1 LLLLRQI
8 QLLLR
13 SSRSSMTLLPHQRA
27 ALFGNGITLPKLACV
42 AGEPSGDLLAAPVLS
57 ALNQIPD
64 MAGLEVYGIGGPRMQ
79 AEGMRSDW
87 PMETLSVRGYVE
99 AIKQLPAILKLRK
112 ELIQNLLNEGRPDV
126 YLGIDAP
133 DFNLGVELQLRKA
146 GIPTLHLVSPSIW
159 AWRAGRI
166 KKISQSVERMLCI
179 FPFETEIYDKAG
191 VASTY
196 VGHPLAS
203 EIPLEPNI
211 EQAREKLSKHLKI
224 PTSSL
229 EGLVIAVLP
238 GSRGSEIELIAPVF
252 FETMQIL
259 SERLKGQKLHFLI
272 PVATPRLR
280 EPLEQLLLKTK
291 NTNPDIQIHLLDG
304 MADEVL
310 EASDVVLIA
319 SGTATLQAALWK
331 KPMVISYKVP
341 WLTAQIMKRQGYMPY
356 VGLPN
361 ILCGEFVVPELLQ
374 DDATQEKLANAVQA
388 WLDHP
393 AKVARLKERFAQ
405 MHETLRRPTGLL
417 VAQAIAQTIANN
429 RKKQVSA

>member
-1 LLLLRQI
+1 
-8 QLLLR
+8 
-13 SSRSSMTLLPHQRA
+13 MTLLLPLRA
-27 ALFGNGITLPKLACV
+27 ASFANDRITLPKLACV

-79 AEGMRSDW
+79 AQGMRSDW

-112 ELIQNLLNEGRPDV
+112 ELIANLLGDGRPDV

-166 KKISQSVERMLCI
+166 KKISQAVERMLCI
-179 FPFETEIYDKAG
+179 FPFETEIYDRAG

-203 EIPLEPNI
+203 DIPLEPNS
-211 EQAREKLSKHLKI
+211 QAARKKLTQTLNLYEGE
-224 PTSSL
+224 L
-229 EGLVIAVLP
+229 EGIIVAVLP
-238 GSRGSEIELIAPVF
+238 GSRGSEIELIAPIF
-252 FETMQIL
+252 FQTMEL
-259 SERLKGQKLHFLI
+259 LAERLQGQKLNFLI
-272 PVATPRLR
+272 PIATPRLR
-280 EPLEQLLLKTK
+280 EPLEQLLVKTK
-291 NTNPDIQIHLLDG
+291 NQYPDIQIHFLDG
-304 MADEVL
+304 MADEIL

-374 DDATQEKLANAVQA
+374 DDATPEKLAAAVLN

-393 AKVARLKERFAQ
+393 SKVAELKTRFAQ

-417 VAQAIAQTIANN
+417 VAQAVAQTIANSRKN
-429 RKKQVSA
+429 RVSA

>member
-1 LLLLRQI
+1 
-8 QLLLR
+8 
-13 SSRSSMTLLPHQRA
+13 M
-27 ALFGNGITLPKLACV
+27 PKLACV
-42 AGEPSGDLLAAPVLS
+42 AGEPSGDLLAAPALS

-64 MAGLEVYGIGGPRMQ
+64 MSGLDVYGIGGPRMQ
-79 AEGMRSDW
+79 AEGMDLVW

-112 ELIQNLLNEGRPDV
+112 ELIAHLLGEGRPDV

-146 GIPTLHLVSPSIW
+146 GIPTLHFVSPSIW

-166 KKISQSVERMLCI
+166 KKIAQAVERMLCI
-179 FPFETEIYDKAG
+179 FPFETEIYDRAG

-203 EIPLEPNI
+203 DIPLEPNTGA
-211 EQAREKLSKHLKI
+211 AREKMAKTLNI
-224 PTSSL
+224 SSGSL
-229 EGLVIAVLP
+229 DGLVIAVLP
-238 GSRGSEIELIAPVF
+238 GSRSSEIELIAPIF
-252 FETMQIL
+252 FETMQL
-259 SERLKGQKLHFLI
+259 LTEKLKGQKLHFLI
-272 PVATPRLR
+272 PVATPRLH
-280 EPLEQLLLKTK
+280 EALEQLLLKAK
-291 NTNPDIQIHLLDG
+291 NLNPDIQIHLLDG

-341 WLTAQIMKRQGYMPY
+341 WLTAQIMKRQGYLPY

-374 DDATQEKLANAVQA
+374 DEATPEKLAMAILG
-388 WLDHP
+388 WLESP
-393 AKVARLKERFAQ
+393 IQVAQLKVRFTQ

-417 VAQAIAQTIANN
+417 VAQAISQTIA
-429 RKKQVSA
+429 SASKMQRSTQ

>member
-1 LLLLRQI
+1 
-8 QLLLR
+8 
-13 SSRSSMTLLPHQRA
+13 M
-27 ALFGNGITLPKLACV
+27 PKLACV

-64 MAGLEVYGIGGPRMQ
+64 MSGLEVYGIGGPRMQ
-79 AEGMRSDW
+79 AGGMDSVW

-112 ELIQNLLNEGRPDV
+112 ELIAHLLGEGRPDV

-146 GIPTLHLVSPSIW
+146 GIPTLHFVSPSIW

-166 KKISQSVERMLCI
+166 KKIAQAVERMLCI
-179 FPFETEIYDKAG
+179 FPFETEIYDRAG

-203 EIPLEPNI
+203 DIPLEPNTGA
-211 EQAREKLSKHLKI
+211 AREKMAKTLNI
-224 PTSSL
+224 SSGSL
-229 EGLVIAVLP
+229 DGLVIAVLP
-238 GSRGSEIELIAPVF
+238 GSRSSEIELIAPIF
-252 FETMQIL
+252 FETMQL
-259 SERLKGQKLHFLI
+259 LAEKLKGQKLHFLI
-272 PVATPRLR
+272 PVATPRLHA
-280 EPLEQLLLKTK
+280 PLEQLLLKVK
-291 NTNPDIQIHLLDG
+291 NINPDIQIHLLDG

-341 WLTAQIMKRQGYMPY
+341 WLTAQIMKRQGYLPY

-374 DDATQEKLANAVQA
+374 DEATPEKLAMAILG
-388 WLDHP
+388 WLESP
-393 AKVARLKERFAQ
+393 VKVAQLKARFTQ

-417 VAQAIAQTIANN
+417 VAQAISQTIA
-429 RKKQVSA
+429 SASKMQRSAQ

>member
-1 LLLLRQI
+1 
-8 QLLLR
+8 
-13 SSRSSMTLLPHQRA
+13 M
-27 ALFGNGITLPKLACV
+27 PKLACV
-42 AGEPSGDLLAAPVLS
+42 AGEPSGDLLAEPVLS

-99 AIKQLPAILKLRK
+99 AIKQLPAILKLRQ
-112 ELIQNLLNEGRPDV
+112 ELIQNLIGEGRPDV

-133 DFNLGVELQLRKA
+133 DFNLGVELHLRKA

-166 KKISQSVERMLCI
+166 KKISQAVERMLCI
-179 FPFETEIYDKAG
+179 FPFETEIYDRAG

-203 EIPLEPNI
+203 EIPLEPNTN
-211 EQAREKLSKHLKI
+211 QAREKIIKTLKL
-224 PTSSL
+224 PST
-229 EGLVIAVLP
+229 GLDGVVIAVLP
-238 GSRGSEIELIAPVF
+238 GSRSSEIELIAPVF
-252 FETMQIL
+252 FETMALLTQ
-259 SERLKGQKLHFLI
+259 RLQGQKLSFLI

-280 EPLEQLLLKTK
+280 SPLEELLLKT
-291 NTNPDIQIHLLDG
+291 NTRHPDVQIHLLDG

-341 WLTAQIMKRQGYMPY
+341 WLTAQIMKRQGYLPY

-374 DDATQEKLANAVQA
+374 DDATSEKLAQA
-388 WLDHP
+388 LIDWLNHP
-393 AKVARLKERFAQ
+393 NKVTELKARFSQ
-405 MHETLRRPTGLL
+405 MHEILRRPTGLL
-417 VAQAIAQTIANN
+417 VAQAVAQTIANS
-429 RKKQVSA
+429 RQKRVQS

>member
-1 LLLLRQI
+1 
-8 QLLLR
+8 
-13 SSRSSMTLLPHQRA
+13 M
-27 ALFGNGITLPKLACV
+27 PKLACV

-64 MAGLEVYGIGGPRMQ
+64 MTGLEVYGIGGPRMQ
-79 AEGMRSDW
+79 AEGLRSDW

-99 AIKQLPAILKLRK
+99 AIKQLPAILNLRK
-112 ELIQNLLNEGRPDV
+112 ELIQYLLNEGRPDV
-126 YLGIDAP
+126 YLGVDAP

-166 KKISQSVERMLCI
+166 KKISQAVDRMLCI
-179 FPFETEIYDKAG
+179 FPFETEIYDRAG

-203 EIPLEPNI
+203 DIPLEPNLQ
-211 EQAREKLSKHLKI
+211 QARNTLTEVLTLSNSALDGI
-224 PTSSL
+224 
-229 EGLVIAVLP
+229 VIAVLP
-238 GSRGSEIELIAPVF
+238 GSRSSEIELIAPVF
-252 FETMQIL
+252 FETMQL
-259 SERLKGQKLHFLI
+259 LTEKLKGQKLHFLI

-280 EPLEQLLLKTK
+280 QPLEQLLFKAK
-291 NTNPDIQIHLLDG
+291 NLNPDIQIHLLDG

-341 WLTAQIMKRQGYMPY
+341 WLTAQIMKRQGYLPY

-361 ILCGEFVVPELLQ
+361 ILCGKFVVPELLQ
-374 DDATQEKLANAVQA
+374 NDATPEKLANAVQD

-393 AKVARLKERFAQ
+393 HKVAELKARFAQ

-417 VAQAIAQTIANN
+417 VAQAVAQTINN
-429 RKKQVSA
+429 SRQKRVGV

>member
-1 LLLLRQI
+1 
-8 QLLLR
+8 
-13 SSRSSMTLLPHQRA
+13 M
-27 ALFGNGITLPKLACV
+27 PKLTCV

-64 MAGLEVYGIGGPRMQ
+64 MSGLEVYGIGGPRMQ
-79 AEGMRSDW
+79 AEGMDSVW

-112 ELIQNLLNEGRPDV
+112 ELIAHLLGEGRPDV

-146 GIPTLHLVSPSIW
+146 GIPTLHFVSPSIW

-166 KKISQSVERMLCI
+166 KKIVQAVERMLCI
-179 FPFETEIYDKAG
+179 FPFETEIYDRAG

-203 EIPLEPNI
+203 DIPLEPNI
-211 EQAREKLSKHLKI
+211 GLAREKMVKTLNI
-224 PTSSL
+224 SSGSL
-229 EGLVIAVLP
+229 DGLVIAVLP
-238 GSRGSEIELIAPVF
+238 GSRSSEIELIAPIF
-252 FETMQIL
+252 FETMQL
-259 SERLKGQKLHFLI
+259 LTEKLKGQKLHFLI
-272 PVATPRLR
+272 PVATPRLH
-280 EPLEQLLLKTK
+280 EPLEQLTLKAK
-291 NTNPDIQIHLLDG
+291 NINPDIQIHLLNG

-341 WLTAQIMKRQGYMPY
+341 WLTAQIMKRQGYLPY

-374 DDATQEKLANAVQA
+374 DEATPDKLALAILG
-388 WLDHP
+388 WLESP
-393 AKVARLKERFAQ
+393 VKVTQLKARFTQ

-417 VAQAIAQTIANN
+417 VAQAISQTIT
-429 RKKQVSA
+429 SASKMQRSTQ

>member
-1 LLLLRQI
+1 
-8 QLLLR
+8 
-13 SSRSSMTLLPHQRA
+13 M
-27 ALFGNGITLPKLACV
+27 PKLACV

-64 MAGLEVYGIGGPRMQ
+64 LAGLEVYGIGGPRMQ

-112 ELIQNLLNEGRPDV
+112 ELIQNLTGEGRPDV
-126 YLGIDAP
+126 YLGVDAP
-133 DFNLGVELQLRKA
+133 DFNLGVELHLRKA
-146 GIPTLHLVSPSIW
+146 GIPTLHFVSPSIW

-166 KKISQSVERMLCI
+166 KKISQAVERMLCI
-179 FPFETEIYDKAG
+179 FPFETEIYDRAG

-203 EIPLEPNI
+203 EIPLEPNTS
-211 EQAREKLSKHLKI
+211 QAREKISKTLKLSSNLLDGI
-224 PTSSL
+224 
-229 EGLVIAVLP
+229 VIAVLP

-252 FETMQIL
+252 FETMQLLTEKLI
-259 SERLKGQKLHFLI
+259 GQKLNFLI
-272 PVATPRLR
+272 PVATPKLR
-280 EPLEQLLLKTK
+280 MPLEQLLLQAK
-291 NTNPDIQIHLLDG
+291 NLNPDIQIHLLDG

-341 WLTAQIMKRQGYMPY
+341 WLTAQIMKRQGYLPY

-374 DDATQEKLANAVQA
+374 NDATSEKLAQA
-388 WLDHP
+388 LIDWLNHP
-393 AKVARLKERFAQ
+393 NKVAELKARFSQ

-417 VAQAIAQTIANN
+417 VAQAVAQTITNSRQKRVA
-429 RKKQVSA
+429 A

>member
-1 LLLLRQI
+1 MI
-8 QLLLR
+8 
-13 SSRSSMTLLPHQRA
+13 LLPPQRA
-27 ALFGNGITLPKLACV
+27 ALFDSDWLVLPKLACV
-42 AGEPSGDLLAAPVLS
+42 AGEPSGDLLAAPVLC
-57 ALNQIPD
+57 ALNQMPG

-79 AEGMRSDW
+79 AEGLRSDW

-99 AIKQLPAILKLRK
+99 AIRQLPAILKLRR
-112 ELIQNLLNEGRPDV
+112 ELIANLLGEGRPDV

-166 KKISQSVERMLCI
+166 KKIQQAVERMLCI
-179 FPFETEIYDKAG
+179 FPFETEIYDRAG
-191 VASTY
+191 IASTY

-203 EIPLEPNI
+203 DIPEEPNI
-211 EQAREKLSKHLKI
+211 EQARKRVAEILSI
-224 PTSSL
+224 PKDDL
-229 EGLVIAVLP
+229 GGKVIAVLP

-252 FETMQIL
+252 FDTMRL
-259 SERLKGQKLHFLI
+259 LADRLKGEKLQFLI
-272 PVATPRLR
+272 PIATPRLR
-280 EPLEQLLLKTK
+280 APLERLKVDTQAL
-291 NTNPDIQIHLLDG
+291 NPDISIHLLDG
-304 MADEVL
+304 EADVVL

-374 DDATQEKLANAVQA
+374 DDATPEKLTNALLA
-388 WLDHP
+388 WLNNP
-393 AKVARLKERFAQ
+393 TKVTELKMRFAK

-417 VAQAIAQTIANN
+417 VAEAVAQTIHSGHQK
-429 RKKQVSA
+429 RVGP

>member
-1 LLLLRQI
+1 
-8 QLLLR
+8 
-13 SSRSSMTLLPHQRA
+13 
-27 ALFGNGITLPKLACV
+27 LPKLACV

-64 MAGLEVYGIGGPRMQ
+64 MVGLEVYGIGGPRMQ

-112 ELIQNLLNEGRPDV
+112 ELIANLLGEGRPDV

-133 DFNLGVELQLRKA
+133 DFNLGVELQLRKV

-166 KKISQSVERMLCI
+166 QKIAKAVDRMLCI
-179 FPFETEIYDKAG
+179 FPFETEIYDRAG
-191 VASTY
+191 IASTY

-203 EIPLEPNI
+203 DIPLEPNVNG
-211 EQAREKLSKHLKI
+211 ARQKIVQTLSI
-224 PTSSL
+224 PSNAL

-252 FETMQIL
+252 FDAMQL
-259 SERLKGQKLHFLI
+259 LADRLKGQKLNFII

-280 EPLEQLLLKTK
+280 APLEQLLLNAK
-291 NTNPDIQIHLLDG
+291 NGNPDIQIRLLDG

-341 WLTAQIMKRQGYMPY
+341 WLTAQIMKRQGYLPY

-374 DDATQEKLANAVQA
+374 DDASPENLANAVQE
-388 WLDHP
+388 WLNHP
-393 AKVARLKERFAQ
+393 AKVNDLKTRFAQ

-417 VAQAIAQTIANN
+417 VAQAVAQTITNN
-429 RKKQVSA
+429 RQKKVGG

>member
-1 LLLLRQI
+1 MI
-8 QLLLR
+8 
-13 SSRSSMTLLPHQRA
+13 LLPPLRA
-27 ALFGNGITLPKLACV
+27 ASFGNRIALPKLACV

-64 MAGLEVYGIGGPRMQ
+64 MSGLEVYGIGGPRMQ

-112 ELIQNLLNEGRPDV
+112 ELIQNLLHEGRPDV

-166 KKISQSVERMLCI
+166 KKIAQAVERMLCI

-203 EIPLEPNI
+203 EIPLEPNVQ
-211 EQAREKLSKHLKI
+211 QAREKLTQHLNKHLKQE
-224 PTSSL
+224 SNSL
-229 EGLVIAVLP
+229 DGLVIAVLP

-252 FETMQIL
+252 FETMQL
-259 SERLKGQKLHFLI
+259 LNNRLKGQKLNFLI
-272 PVATPRLR
+272 PVATPRLL
-280 EPLEQLLLKTK
+280 EPLEQLLRKAREL
-291 NTNPDIQIHLLDG
+291 NPDIQIHLLNG

-331 KPMVISYKVP
+331 KPMVISYRVP
-341 WLTAQIMKRQGYMPY
+341 WLTAQIMKRQGYLPY

-374 DDATQEKLANAVQA
+374 DDATPENLANALQE
-388 WLDHP
+388 WLEHP
-393 AKVARLKERFAQ
+393 SKVNALKERFMH

-417 VAQAIAQTIANN
+417 VAQAVAQTIANQ
-429 RKKQVSA
+429 RKNKVTV

>member
-1 LLLLRQI
+1 MIFSLR
-8 QLLLR
+8 
-13 SSRSSMTLLPHQRA
+13 PRA
-27 ALFGNGITLPKLACV
+27 ASFVNRITLPKLACV

-64 MAGLEVYGIGGPRMQ
+64 MANLEIYGIGGPRMQ

-112 ELIQNLLNEGRPDV
+112 ELIQNLLNEDRPDV

-166 KKISQSVERMLCI
+166 KKIAQAVERMLCI

-203 EIPLEPNI
+203 EIPIEPDI
-211 EQAREKLSKHLKI
+211 SLAREKLCQYLKQ
-224 PTSSL
+224 PANSL
-229 EGLVIAVLP
+229 DGLVIAVLP

-252 FETMQIL
+252 FETMQL
-259 SERLKGQKLHFLI
+259 LARRLKGQKLNFLI

-280 EPLEQLLLKTK
+280 DPLEQLLRETK
-291 NTNPDIQIHLLDG
+291 DASPDIHIHLLDG

-341 WLTAQIMKRQGYMPY
+341 WLTAQIMKRQGYLPY

-374 DDATQEKLANAVQA
+374 DDATPEKLANAIQE
-388 WLDHP
+388 WLEHP
-393 AKVARLKERFAQ
+393 NQVTTLKERFSQ

-417 VAQAIAQTIANN
+417 VAQAVAQTIANQRLN
-429 RKKQVSA
+429 KSSV

>member
-1 LLLLRQI
+1 
-8 QLLLR
+8 
-13 SSRSSMTLLPHQRA
+13 
-27 ALFGNGITLPKLACV
+27 LPKLACV

-64 MAGLEVYGIGGPRMQ
+64 MVGLEVYGIGGPRMQ

-112 ELIQNLLNEGRPDV
+112 ELITNLLGQGRPDV
-126 YLGIDAP
+126 YLGVDAP
-133 DFNLGVELQLRKA
+133 DFNLGVELQLRKV

-166 KKISQSVERMLCI
+166 QKIAKAVDRMLCI
-179 FPFETEIYDKAG
+179 FPFETEIYDRAG
-191 VASTY
+191 IASTY

-203 EIPLEPNI
+203 DIPLEPNVN
-211 EQAREKLSKHLKI
+211 QARQKIVQTLSV
-224 PTSSL
+224 PNNAL

-238 GSRGSEIELIAPVF
+238 GSRGSEIELIAPIF
-252 FETMQIL
+252 FDTMQL
-259 SERLKGQKLHFLI
+259 LADRLKGQKLNFII

-280 EPLEQLLLKTK
+280 APLEQLLLNLKK
-291 NTNPDIQIHLLDG
+291 SNPDIQIHLLDG

-341 WLTAQIMKRQGYMPY
+341 WLTAQIMKRQGYLPY

-374 DDATQEKLANAVQA
+374 DDASPENLANAVQE
-388 WLDHP
+388 WLNHP
-393 AKVARLKERFAQ
+393 AKVNDLKTRFAQ

-417 VAQAIAQTIANN
+417 VAQAVAQTITNN
-429 RKKQVSA
+429 RQKKVGG

>member
-1 LLLLRQI
+1 
-8 QLLLR
+8 
-13 SSRSSMTLLPHQRA
+13 M
-27 ALFGNGITLPKLACV
+27 PKLACV

-64 MAGLEVYGIGGPRMQ
+64 MSGLEVYGIGGPRMQ
-79 AEGMRSDW
+79 AEGMDSVW

-99 AIKQLPAILKLRK
+99 AIKQLPSILKLRK
-112 ELIQNLLNEGRPDV
+112 ELIAHLLGEGRPNV

-146 GIPTLHLVSPSIW
+146 GIPTLHFVSPSIW

-166 KKISQSVERMLCI
+166 KKIAQAVERMLCI
-179 FPFETEIYDKAG
+179 FPFETEIYDRAG

-203 EIPLEPNI
+203 DIPLEPNTGA
-211 EQAREKLSKHLKI
+211 AREKMAKTLNI
-224 PTSSL
+224 GISSL
-229 EGLVIAVLP
+229 DGIVIAVLP
-238 GSRGSEIELIAPVF
+238 GSRSSEIELIAPIF
-252 FETMQIL
+252 FETMQL
-259 SERLKGQKLHFLI
+259 LTEKLKGQKLHFLI
-272 PVATPRLR
+272 PVATPRLH
-280 EPLEQLLLKTK
+280 EPLEQLLLKVK
-291 NTNPDIQIHLLDG
+291 NINPDIQIHLLDG

-341 WLTAQIMKRQGYMPY
+341 WLTAQIMKRQGYLPY

-374 DDATQEKLANAVQA
+374 DEATPEKLAMAILG
-388 WLDHP
+388 WLESP
-393 AKVARLKERFAQ
+393 VKVAQLKARFTQ

-417 VAQAIAQTIANN
+417 VAQAISQTIA
-429 RKKQVSA
+429 SASKMQRSAQ

>member
-1 LLLLRQI
+1 
-8 QLLLR
+8 
-13 SSRSSMTLLPHQRA
+13 M
-27 ALFGNGITLPKLACV
+27 PKLACV

-64 MAGLEVYGIGGPRMQ
+64 MVGLEVYGIGGPRMQ

-99 AIKQLPAILKLRK
+99 AVKQLPAILKLRK
-112 ELIQNLLNEGRPDV
+112 EFIANLLDEGRPDV
-126 YLGIDAP
+126 YLGVDAP

-166 KKISQSVERMLCI
+166 QKIAKAVDRMLCI
-179 FPFETEIYDKAG
+179 FPFETEIYDRAG
-191 VASTY
+191 IASTY

-203 EIPLEPNI
+203 DIPLEPNI
-211 EQAREKLSKHLKI
+211 NGARQKIVQTLSI
-224 PTSSL
+224 PSNAL

-252 FETMQIL
+252 FDTMQL
-259 SERLKGQKLHFLI
+259 LADRLKGQKLNFII

-280 EPLEQLLLKTK
+280 APLEQLLLNAK
-291 NTNPDIQIHLLDG
+291 NRNPDIQIHLLDG

-341 WLTAQIMKRQGYMPY
+341 WLTAQIMKRQGYLPY

-361 ILCGEFVVPELLQ
+361 ILCSEFVVPELLQ
-374 DDATQEKLANAVQA
+374 DDASPENLANAVQE
-388 WLDHP
+388 WLNHP
-393 AKVARLKERFAQ
+393 AKVNDLKTCFAQ

-417 VAQAIAQTIANN
+417 VAQAVVQTITNSRQKRAGG
-429 RKKQVSA
+429 

>member
-1 LLLLRQI
+1 
-8 QLLLR
+8 
-13 SSRSSMTLLPHQRA
+13 M
-27 ALFGNGITLPKLACV
+27 PKLACV

-112 ELIQNLLNEGRPDV
+112 ELIQNLTGEGRPDV
-126 YLGIDAP
+126 YLGVDAP
-133 DFNLGVELQLRKA
+133 DFNLGVELHLRKA
-146 GIPTLHLVSPSIW
+146 GIPTLHFVSPSIW

-166 KKISQSVERMLCI
+166 QKISEAVERMLCI
-179 FPFETEIYDKAG
+179 FPFETEIYDRAG

-203 EIPLEPNI
+203 EIPLEPNTN
-211 EQAREKLSKHLKI
+211 QAREKIAKELKLSSNVLDGI
-224 PTSSL
+224 
-229 EGLVIAVLP
+229 VIAVLP

-252 FETMQIL
+252 FETMQL
-259 SERLKGQKLHFLI
+259 LTKKLKGQKLHFLV
-272 PVATPRLR
+272 PVATSRLR
-280 EPLEQLLLKTK
+280 APLEQLLLQAK
-291 NTNPDIQIHLLDG
+291 NLNPDIQIQLLDG

-341 WLTAQIMKRQGYMPY
+341 WLTAQIMKRQGYLPY

-374 DDATQEKLANAVQA
+374 NEATSEKLAQA
-388 WLDHP
+388 LIDWLNHP
-393 AKVARLKERFAQ
+393 NKIAELKARFSQ

-417 VAQAIAQTIANN
+417 VAQAVAQTIQNN
-429 RKKQVSA
+429 RQKRAVA

>member
-1 LLLLRQI
+1 
-8 QLLLR
+8 
-13 SSRSSMTLLPHQRA
+13 M
-27 ALFGNGITLPKLACV
+27 PKLACV

-64 MAGLEVYGIGGPRMQ
+64 MSGLEVYGIGGPRMQ
-79 AEGMRSDW
+79 AEGMDSVW

-112 ELIQNLLNEGRPDV
+112 ELIAHLLGEGRPDV

-146 GIPTLHLVSPSIW
+146 GIPTLHFVSPSIW

-166 KKISQSVERMLCI
+166 KKIAQAVEHILCI
-179 FPFETEIYDKAG
+179 FPFETEIYDRAG
-191 VASTY
+191 VTSTY

-203 EIPLEPNI
+203 DIPLEPNI
-211 EQAREKLSKHLKI
+211 GLAREKIAKTLTIRSD
-224 PTSSL
+224 SL
-229 EGLVIAVLP
+229 DGLVIAVLP
-238 GSRGSEIELIAPVF
+238 GSRSSEIELIAPIF
-252 FETMQIL
+252 FETMQL
-259 SERLKGQKLHFLI
+259 LTEKLKGQKLHFLI

-280 EPLEQLLLKTK
+280 EPLEQLLLKAK
-291 NTNPDIQIHLLDG
+291 NINPDIQIHLIDG

-310 EASDVVLIA
+310 EASDLVLIA

-341 WLTAQIMKRQGYMPY
+341 WLTAQIMKRQGYLPY

-374 DDATQEKLANAVQA
+374 DEATPEKLAMAILE
-388 WLDHP
+388 WLESP
-393 AKVARLKERFAQ
+393 VKITQLKARFAQ

-417 VAQAIAQTIANN
+417 VAQAISQTIA
-429 RKKQVSA
+429 SASKMQRSAQ

>member
-1 LLLLRQI
+1 MTLLLL
-8 QLLLR
+8 
-13 SSRSSMTLLPHQRA
+13 QRA
-27 ALFGNGITLPKLACV
+27 ALFANDRITLPKLACV

-79 AEGMRSDW
+79 AQGLRSDW

-99 AIKQLPAILKLRK
+99 AIRQLPAILKLRK
-112 ELIQNLLNEGRPDV
+112 ELIANLLGEGRPDV

-166 KKISQSVERMLCI
+166 KKISQAVERMLCI
-179 FPFETEIYDKAG
+179 FPFETEIYDRAG

-203 EIPLEPNI
+203 DIPLEPNSN
-211 EQAREKLSKHLKI
+211 AAKRKLTQTLHL
-224 PTSSL
+224 S
-229 EGLVIAVLP
+229 EGAFEGITIAVLP
-238 GSRGSEIELIAPVF
+238 GSRSSEIELIAPIF
-252 FETMQIL
+252 FETIEL
-259 SERLKGQKLHFLI
+259 LAHRLKGQSVNFLI

-280 EPLEQLLLKTK
+280 EPLEQLLDRVLKRH
-291 NTNPDIQIHLLDG
+291 PDIQIHLLDG

-341 WLTAQIMKRQGYMPY
+341 WLTGQIMKRQGYMPY

-374 DDATQEKLANAVQA
+374 DDATPEKLTAAVLD
-388 WLDHP
+388 WLEHP
-393 AKVARLKERFAQ
+393 NKVVELKARFAK

-417 VAQAIAQTIANN
+417 VAQAVAQTIANS
-429 RKKQVSA
+429 RKKKVSA

>member
-1 LLLLRQI
+1 
-8 QLLLR
+8 
-13 SSRSSMTLLPHQRA
+13 M
-27 ALFGNGITLPKLACV
+27 PKLACV
-42 AGEPSGDLLAAPVLS
+42 AGEPSGDLLAAPALS

-64 MAGLEVYGIGGPRMQ
+64 MSGLDVYGIGGPRMQ
-79 AEGMRSDW
+79 AEGMDLVW

-112 ELIQNLLNEGRPDV
+112 ELIAHLLGEGRPDV

-146 GIPTLHLVSPSIW
+146 GIPTLHFVSPSIW

-166 KKISQSVERMLCI
+166 KKIAQAVERMLCI
-179 FPFETEIYDKAG
+179 FPFETEIYDRAG
-191 VASTY
+191 IASTY

-203 EIPLEPNI
+203 DIPLEPNTGT
-211 EQAREKLSKHLKI
+211 AREKMAKTLNIGSG
-224 PTSSL
+224 SL
-229 EGLVIAVLP
+229 DGLVIAVLP
-238 GSRGSEIELIAPVF
+238 GSRSSEIELIAPIF
-252 FETMQIL
+252 FETMQL
-259 SERLKGQKLHFLI
+259 LTEKLKGQKLHFLI
-272 PVATPRLR
+272 PVATPRLH
-280 EPLEQLLLKTK
+280 EALEQLLLKAK
-291 NTNPDIQIHLLDG
+291 NLNPDIQIHLLDG

-341 WLTAQIMKRQGYMPY
+341 WLTAQIMKRQGYLPY

-374 DDATQEKLANAVQA
+374 DEATPEKLAMAILG
-388 WLDHP
+388 WLESP
-393 AKVARLKERFAQ
+393 IQVAQLKVRFTQ
-405 MHETLRRPTGLL
+405 MQETLRRPTGLL
-417 VAQAIAQTIANN
+417 VAQAISQTIA
-429 RKKQVSA
+429 SASKMQRSTQ

>member
-1 LLLLRQI
+1 
-8 QLLLR
+8 
-13 SSRSSMTLLPHQRA
+13 
-27 ALFGNGITLPKLACV
+27 LPKLACV

-79 AEGMRSDW
+79 AQGMRSDW

-112 ELIQNLLNEGRPDV
+112 ELIQNLTGEGRPDV
-126 YLGIDAP
+126 YLGVDAP
-133 DFNLGVELQLRKA
+133 DFNLGVEFHLRKA
-146 GIPTLHLVSPSIW
+146 GIPTLHFVSPSIW

-166 KKISQSVERMLCI
+166 KKISQAVERMLCI
-179 FPFETEIYDKAG
+179 FPFETEIYDRAG

-203 EIPLEPNI
+203 EIPLEPNTN
-211 EQAREKLSKHLKI
+211 QARENITKELKLSSNLLDGI
-224 PTSSL
+224 
-229 EGLVIAVLP
+229 VIAVLP
-238 GSRGSEIELIAPVF
+238 GSRSSEIEFIAPVF
-252 FETMQIL
+252 FETMQL
-259 SERLKGQKLHFLI
+259 LTEKLKGQKLQFLI
-272 PVATPRLR
+272 PVATPQLR
-280 EPLEQLLLKTK
+280 TPLEELLLQAK
-291 NTNPDIQIHLLDG
+291 NLNPDIQIQLLDG

-341 WLTAQIMKRQGYMPY
+341 WLTAQIMKRQGYLPY

-374 DDATQEKLANAVQA
+374 NDATSEKLAQA
-388 WLDHP
+388 LIDWLNHP
-393 AKVARLKERFAQ
+393 NKVAELKARFSQ

-417 VAQAIAQTIANN
+417 VAQAVAQTIINS
-429 RKKQVSA
+429 RQKRVQS

>member
-1 LLLLRQI
+1 
-8 QLLLR
+8 
-13 SSRSSMTLLPHQRA
+13 M
-27 ALFGNGITLPKLACV
+27 PKLACV

-79 AEGMRSDW
+79 AQGMRSDW

-112 ELIQNLLNEGRPDV
+112 ELIQNLTGEGRPDV
-126 YLGIDAP
+126 YLGVDAP
-133 DFNLGVELQLRKA
+133 DFNLGVEFHLRKA
-146 GIPTLHLVSPSIW
+146 GIPTLHFVSPSIW

-166 KKISQSVERMLCI
+166 KKISQAVERMLCI
-179 FPFETEIYDKAG
+179 FPFETEIYDRAG

-203 EIPLEPNI
+203 EIPLEPNTN
-211 EQAREKLSKHLKI
+211 QARENITKEFKLSSNLLDGI
-224 PTSSL
+224 
-229 EGLVIAVLP
+229 VIAVLP
-238 GSRGSEIELIAPVF
+238 GSRSSEIELITPVF
-252 FETMQIL
+252 FETMQL
-259 SERLKGQKLHFLI
+259 LTEKLKGQKLQFLI
-272 PVATPRLR
+272 PVATPQLR
-280 EPLEQLLLKTK
+280 PPLEELLLQAK
-291 NTNPDIQIHLLDG
+291 NLNPDIRIQLLDG

-341 WLTAQIMKRQGYMPY
+341 WLTAQIMKRQGYLPY

-374 DDATQEKLANAVQA
+374 NDATSEKLAQA
-388 WLDHP
+388 LIDWLNHP
-393 AKVARLKERFAQ
+393 NKVAELKARFSQ

-417 VAQAIAQTIANN
+417 VAQAVAQTIINS
-429 RKKQVSA
+429 RQKRVQS

>member
-1 LLLLRQI
+1 
-8 QLLLR
+8 
-13 SSRSSMTLLPHQRA
+13 MA
-27 ALFGNGITLPKLACV
+27 KLACV

-112 ELIQNLLNEGRPDV
+112 QLIANLLGEGRPDV

-166 KKISQSVERMLCI
+166 QKIAKAVDRMLCI
-179 FPFETEIYDKAG
+179 FPFETEIYDRAG
-191 VASTY
+191 IASTY

-203 EIPLEPNI
+203 DIPLEPNVN
-211 EQAREKLSKHLKI
+211 EARQKIAQTLSI
-224 PTSSL
+224 PSNAL
-229 EGLVIAVLP
+229 DGLVIAVLP

-252 FETMQIL
+252 FNTMQL
-259 SERLKGQKLHFLI
+259 LADRLKGQKLNFII

-280 EPLEQLLLKTK
+280 APLEQLLIDARK
-291 NTNPDIQIHLLDG
+291 NNPDIQIHLLDG

-341 WLTAQIMKRQGYMPY
+341 WLTAQIMKRQGYLPY

-374 DDATQEKLANAVQA
+374 DDASPENLANAVQE

-393 AKVARLKERFAQ
+393 AKVMELKARFAQ

-417 VAQAIAQTIANN
+417 VAQAVAQTIANS
-429 RKKQVSA
+429 RQKRVGG